1 MPLSELLALWLD
13 GQVYRL
19 GDVFALPDLPETAE
33 LRAAAFAA
41 TSPGGAIADRGTA
54 AWIHGTRG
62 RPPARAQ
69 VCTEPGRR
77 GPRIP
82 HDVDARQA
90 LLADGDVVSIGGVEV
105 TSPMRTAFDLLIA
118 SARFSAED
126 ACEVRRLL
134 LMGGS
139 TPFALRERLAGRR
152 QPGTARARQHL
163 DDVER
168 VRLDADEEARLR
180 PLQPPLTR

>member
-1 MPLSELLALWLD
+1 MEGLLETDERPVVLRRPAWQERQIVERWLIV
-13 GQVYRL
+13 G
-19 GDVFALPDLPETAE
+19 F
-33 LRAAAFAA
+33 F
-41 TSPGGAIADRGTA
+41 GAVGIIVT
-54 AWIHGTRG
+54 
-62 RPPARAQ
+62 
-69 VCTEPGRR
+69 
-77 GPRIP
+77 
-82 HDVDARQA
+82 
-90 LLADGDVVSIGGVEV
+90 IG
-105 TSPMRTAFDLLIA
+105 LLIA